1 MIKRWSRFQEEGV
14 LTRPSPT
21 LRLLVGAPVER
32 ADSWSV

>member
-14 LTRPSPT
+14 LTHPSPT
-21 LRLLVGAPVER
+21 LRLGAPVDR